1 MEEKSIIH
9 YRSSDRILLV
19 GEGDFSFSL
28 CLARKFGTAK
38 NMGKNIKNV
47 LANLTELKNLGCTI
61 LHQMDVHTM
70 SKHQFLPCN
79 YFDVI
84 VFNFPHAGFI
94 YREDDSLQ
102 IELHKKLVRGFF
114 SSAKDILWLSGVIH
128 ITHKT
133 TSPYSEWKIK
143 ELASLEGL
151 FFIGEEKFYPH
162 RYPGYTN
169 KRGNGRLCDITFPI
183 GESSTFVFNKYI

>member
-38 NMGKNIKNV
+38 NMV
-47 LANLTELKNLGCTI
+47 ATSL
-61 LHQMDVHTM
+61 D
-70 SKHQFLPCN
+70 S
-79 YFDVI
+79 I